1 MRVLIA
7 GGGTGGHVYPALAII
22 EELSKWNPGISF
34 AYVGTARGLETR
46 VLPSYPGVRFF
57 PIHVR
62 GLDRTSRLRMLGSLF
77 LLAISFFETLVLLAR
92 FRPHMVIG
100 VGGYA
105 SFPAVSLAALLG
117 RVLPIR
123 TMIHEQNAVA
133 GLVNRILGRFVD
145 KVLLSYPQSR
155 RDFSKA
161 KSVVVTGNPVR
172 DEFLAARRTPAA
184 YRSFGL
190 TPGVRTVLIFGG
202 SLGSEQLVDEVI
214 RAKES
219 IARTHDVQVL
229 LVTGRAADDERIR
242 RELRDAGATN
252 VQVVSY
258 IERMGEAFA
267 LADLVVS
274 RAGAT
279 TLAEIT
285 SCGKASI
292 LVPWSGAADDHQ
304 RANARVLESERA
316 CTVADEEAIVRR
328 GLVTI
333 IRETIRDDRALAQLA
348 ENSRR
353 LGMRQARTLILG
365 EIRATMR
372 GARA

>member
-22 EELSKWNPGISF
+22 EELSKWNPGIRL
-34 AYVGTARGLETR
+34 AYVGTARGLEAKVVPT
-46 VLPSYPGVRFF
+46 YPGVRFF

-62 GLDRTSRLRMLGSLF
+62 GLDRHSKLRMLGSIL
-77 LLAISFFETLVLLAR
+77 LLAVSFLETLCLFAR

-100 VGGYA
+100 VGGYS
-105 SFPAVSLAALLG
+105 SFPAVSLGALLG

-133 GLVNRILGRFVD
+133 GLVNRVLGRFVD
-145 KVLLSYPQSR
+145 KVLISYPQSR
-155 RDFSKA
+155 KDFPKA
-161 KSVVVTGNPVR
+161 KQIVVTGNPIR
-172 DEFLAARRTPAA
+172 DEFFAARRTPAS
-184 YRSFGL
+184 YRAFGL
-190 TPGVRTVLIFGG
+190 TPGMRTVLIFGG
-202 SLGSEQLVDEVI
+202 SLGSEQLVHEVV
-214 RAKES
+214 RAKEA
-219 IARTHDVQVL
+219 IARTDDLQVL
-229 LVTGRAADDERIR
+229 LVTGRAVDDEAIR
-242 RELRDAGATN
+242 RELNDAGARN
-252 VQVVSY
+252 VQVLSY

-285 SCGKASI
+285 SCGKPSI
-292 LVPWSGAADDHQ
+292 LVPWDGAADDHQ
-304 RANARVLESERA
+304 RANAKVLESERA

-333 IRETIRDDRALAQLA
+333 IRETIRDDRTLAQLA

-353 LGMRQARTLILG
+353 MGMRQARTLILG